1 MAGTQDTAVRQ
12 ARRGDTRLAVILV
25 ALVGLSVFAQL
36 WPGAFELDCARVAAG
51 EWWRL
56 LTGNLV
62 HCDWS
67 HQLAD
72 MGAFVA
78 LSCVVWR
85 QSGRWAAGTLLAA
98 AAVGVAVFAL
108 GGVATYRGMSGVDYA
123 LLTAAL
129 GNAAAAEQ
137 GARRTVPLCLLTGVV
152 LKAVVEA
159 NTGALTVNVCLP
171 EGVVLVGAAHVA
183 GVLAGLTCVVTAE
196 HARRRHGRLAI
207 V

>member
-1 MAGTQDTAVRQ
+1 V
-12 ARRGDTRLAVILV
+12 LILV
-25 ALVGLSVFAQL
+25 ALFGLSVIAQF
-36 WPGAFELDCARVAAG
+36 WPRAFELDCARVAAG

-56 LTGNLV
+56 VTGHLV

-72 MGAFVA
+72 MGAFVV

-85 QSGRWAAGTLLAA
+85 QSGRWAALALLSA
-98 AAVGVAVFAL
+98 AAVGLVVFVL
-108 GGVATYRGMSGVDYA
+108 GVVATYRGMSGVDYA
-123 LLTAAL
+123 LLAAAL
-129 GNAAAAEQ
+129 ASLVVSKQ
-137 GARRTVPLCLLTGVV
+137 GMQRAVPLCLLIGVV

>member
-1 MAGTQDTAVRQ
+1 M
-12 ARRGDTRLAVILV
+12 LV
-25 ALVGLSVFAQL
+25 ALFGLSVIAQL
-36 WPGAFELDCARVAAG
+36 WPRAFELVCARVAAG

-56 LTGNLV
+56 LTGHLV

-85 QSGRWAAGTLLAA
+85 QSGRWAALVLLSA
-98 AAVGVAVFAL
+98 AAVGLAVFVL

-123 LLTAAL
+123 LLAAAL
-129 GNAAAAEQ
+129 AGLAASEQ
-137 GARRTVPLCLLTGVV
+137 GTQRAVALCLLVGVV

-183 GVLAGLTCVVTAE
+183 GVLAGLTCVLAAE
-196 HARRRHGRLAI
+196 HKKRRHQFGA
-207 V
+207 